1 MSESAS
7 IVNGMESNAAEGKGD
22 TSGEN
27 RPKTA
32 KQLEKE
38 AKKLAK
44 LEKFK
49 QKQEKRATVEPKE
62 KTQVRLCYVF

>member
-1 MSESAS
+1 MSGEGTL
-7 IVNGMESNAAEGKGD
+7 VNANQENTGGGEKGD
-22 TSGEN
+22 AGAGN
-27 RPKTA
+27 PPKTA

-49 QKQEKRATVEPKE
+49 QKQEKLASVEVKD
-62 KTQVRLCYVF
+62 KAQVRQNRD

>member
-1 MSESAS
+1 MSDNSAL
-7 IVNGMESNAAEGKGD
+7 VNGMEPNASEGQGD

-27 RPKTA
+27 RPETA

-49 QKQEKRATVEPKE
+49 QKQEKKATVEPKD
-62 KTQVRLCYVF
+62 KPQVRLCY